1 MVAQQ
6 LLNGL
11 VVGGVYALFALGF
24 TLVFGIHHILNLAHG
39 AVFMTGA
46 FVGMYSVLAGLPLWI
61 AFILAVLAGGSL
73 SVLIEISAFRRLRRS
88 GEAEFGAIISSI
100 GANLVVL
107 SIAQS
112 ISNTEVMRFPFGT
125 FPIVVF
131 KFAGLRVSMLQ
142 VVMAVIAVFL
152 VVFLSYYLF
161 RTNYGRQVRAV
172 AGNERAAV
180 LSGVNPNVI
189 YFQTFFLS
197 GALAGAAGVLIGL
210 AFNSIHFL
218 MGDPFLLFG
227 FVVIVLGGLGSIPG
241 ALIGGL
247 LLGMIQTL
255 SVAFLPTGLTD
266 TIVFTLLFLILVI
279 RPNGLFGK
287 TASDLMRGRR

>member
-112 ISNTEVMRFPFGT
+112 ISNTEVLRFPFGT

-152 VVFLSYYLF
+152 VVALSYYLF

>member
-61 AFILAVLAGGSL
+61 GFILAVLAGGSL

-131 KFAGLRVSMLQ
+131 RFAGLRVSMLQ

>member
-61 AFILAVLAGGSL
+61 GFILAVLAGGSL

-131 KFAGLRVSMLQ
+131 RFAGLRVSMLQ

-255 SVAFLPTGLTD
+255 SVAFLPSGLTD

-287 TASDLMRGRR
+287 TASDLLRGRR